1 MRKIPKIVPL
11 HHRQILTIRYDNI
24 YRVQISAHS
33 ERENQAISGKYPS
46 IIDIVNFI
54 NCIDCANCIDCT
66 NFKKVDEQEGYI
78 RKTNQM
84 TKFVLLK

>member
-11 HHRQILTIRYDNI
+11 YHRQILTIRYDNI

-54 NCIDCANCIDCT
+54 NCIDCT